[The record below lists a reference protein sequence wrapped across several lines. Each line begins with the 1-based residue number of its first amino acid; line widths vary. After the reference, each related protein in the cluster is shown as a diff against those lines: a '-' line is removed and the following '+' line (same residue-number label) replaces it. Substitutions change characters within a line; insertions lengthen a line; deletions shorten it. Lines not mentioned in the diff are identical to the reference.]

1 VENKMHYL
9 LGAKPGDHQHLFDQA
24 IEQMDRDNY
33 RTETYQVASAEKKIG
48 IETSYVAGLLI
59 NKTHAD
65 AKVNF
70 LQHHEFDCS
79 TGAVIKRFS
88 WVTDLDLSEKSLH
101 KYQQAGRWR
110 WRIENETFNT
120 LTCWSSHSFV
130 GIDPQPS
137 SSLRVQ
143 QLRGFVSSD
152 CFGPPL
158 QTTASSL
165 R

>member
-1 VENKMHYL
+1 VENKMHYM
-9 LGAKPGDHQHLFDQA
+9 LGAKPGDHQYLFDQA

-48 IETSYVAGLLI
+48 TETSYVAGLSI

-88 WVTDLDLSEKSLH
+88 WVTDLDLSEEYSIGATH
-101 KYQQAGRWR
+101 EYAIGA
-110 WRIENETFNT
+110 NT
-120 LTCWSSHSFV
+120 
-130 GIDPQPS
+130 
-137 SSLRVQ
+137 
-143 QLRGFVSSD
+143 QLV
-152 CFGPPL
+152 PPIV
-158 QTTASSL
+158 
-165 R
+165 RKMRNF